1 MFTRNVGRSL
11 LGGLAAVALLAGGLP
26 SRADDTSD
34 GLELAMKLE
43 AALTGVAEKA
53 SQAVVVITNKQRPQM
68 QQAQGIPPE
77 FRWFFGLPEDA
88 NPYGRGRGRPAPRPQ
103 DDRPQ
108 PAGMGSGVIIRP
120 EGYVVTNLHVIQDQ
134 DELEVKLQD
143 GRVFDSAKGDD
154 QVKVVGYDED
164 TDIAV
169 LQLGG
174 GKLTDLPS
182 IAFGD
187 SDQIKVGQYAIAVG
201 APFSLDYSV
210 TIGHISQKGRH
221 GMRMT
226 NFENYIQTDA
236 SINPGNSGGP
246 LLNIHGEMIG
256 INQFI
261 MTGGGGARGNIG
273 LGFAIPSNLVRRVAT
288 DLIDHGEVARPFLG
302 ISMQE
307 LTDVL
312 KKRYGV
318 EHGVLVESVM
328 EGEAAEKAGVKAG
341 DVVTKIGDKTVDSPH
356 DLLFAVLAYKP
367 GDKVAL
373 TVSRDG
379 AEKVLEVVAR
389 LRTGN
394 GEQGPGGAVGT
405 VESLGLRMQP
415 TDKGLVVEA
424 VLPNGPASRA
434 EPELEPGDL
443 IILVNGD
450 KVASRDDVNKALK
463 KTKND
468 VVLLYVQRG
477 DEGKYLVGIPLD
489 KGK

>member
-11 LGGLAAVALLAGGLP
+11 LAGLAAAALLAGGLP
-26 SRADDTSD
+26 SRADDASD

-43 AALTGVAEKA
+43 AALTGVADKA

-68 QQAQGIPPE
+68 QQAQGVPPE
-77 FRWFFGLPEDA
+77 FRWFFGLPEDG
-88 NPYGRGRGRPAPRPQ
+88 NPYGRGGRNRPAPRPQ

-174 GKLTDLPS
+174 GKLNDLPS

-187 SDQIKVGQYAIAVG
+187 SDRIKVGQYAIAVG
-201 APFSLDYSV
+201 APFNLDYSV

-226 NFENYIQTDA
+226 NFEDYIQTDA

-261 MTGGGGARGNIG
+261 MTGGGSSRGNIG

-379 AEKVLEVVAR
+379 AEKVFQVVAR
-389 LRTGN
+389 QRTGEA
-394 GEQGPGGAVGT
+394 GKGPDGTVG

-415 TDKGLVVEA
+415 TDDGLVIVA
-424 VLPNGPASRA
+424 ILPNSPASRA
-434 EPELEPGDL
+434 QPELQPGDL
-443 IILVNGD
+443 VTQVNGE
-450 KVASRDDVNKALK
+450 KVKSPEEVTKALK

-477 DEGKYLVGIPLD
+477 DEGNYLVGIPLG